1 MRAIHREK
9 FPRRLDK
16 SRDIKF
22 VKDSLQSATARH
34 AFDFGYIQ
42 DARQR
47 IEATRSSEIDPMEPP
62 TVSELEEAL
71 GEPVQNF
78 HLFAK
83 NWRNRI
89 YQIELVSG
97 HVALAKQVIVG
108 TDEMLRYQYE
118 QLQALARFQIPGLR
132 VPRGLG
138 ILPQK
143 RVYLMEFAQGK
154 PISRLIWNQ
163 TSEGDLLPACELAGK
178 IIAQLQI
185 ARTDKI
191 APMTVESL
199 APEFE
204 EAPWHFS
211 NREENI
217 HQSVLESVAQLQV
230 TMGLVYG
237 DYTAENL
244 LFSNNELFLVDPPGK
259 LRQGAHLWDFA
270 VFRSSMRRHLWN
282 FTLRRPFDRRRAII
296 TQSLAAFD
304 RSYLGSLI
312 ERPREPALFA
322 LAARLFELQRTA
334 VSMTLRKGKLD
345 LARQQLPIARDK
357 NLGDLLAAR
366 TTPILLEIE
375 KRWLFRQLAR
385 ELPQGGYH
393 VTWPTQKDRSDLSA
407 PR

>member
-1 MRAIHREK
+1 MRAINREK
-9 FPRRLDK
+9 FPRGLGK
-16 SRDIKF
+16 SRSINF
-22 VKDSLQSATARH
+22 VKDSLQPATALQ
-34 AFDFGYIQ
+34 AIDFGFIQ

-47 IEATRSSEIDPMEPP
+47 IEATRRSDIDPVEPP
-62 TVSELEEAL
+62 TVEELDKALSER
-71 GEPVQNF
+71 VQNF

-89 YQIELVSG
+89 YRIELVSG

-108 TDEMLRYQYE
+108 TDEMLRYQYD

-138 ILPQK
+138 ILPRK

-154 PISRLIWNQ
+154 AISHLIWNQ

-191 APMTVESL
+191 GPIPVELL
-199 APEFE
+199 ARDFAT
-204 EAPWHFS
+204 APWHLS
-211 NREENI
+211 SREENI
-217 HQSVLESVAQLQV
+217 LQAVLETVAQLQV
-230 TMGLVYG
+230 SMGRVYG

-244 LFSNNELFLVDPPGK
+244 LFSNNELFLVDPPGR

-270 VFRSSMRRHLWN
+270 VFRSSMRRHLWK

-296 TQSLAAFD
+296 TKSLAAFD
-304 RSYLGSLI
+304 RSYLASLT
-312 ERPREPALFA
+312 ERPRAPALFT

-334 VSMTLRKGKLD
+334 VSMTLRKGKVD
-345 LARQQLPIARDK
+345 LARQKLPIARHK
-357 NLGDLLAAR
+357 NFGDSLAAR
-366 TTPILLEIE
+366 IMPPLLEIE

-385 ELPQGGYH
+385 ELP
-393 VTWPTQKDRSDLSA
+393 
-407 PR
+407 

>member
-1 MRAIHREK
+1 MSAINREK
-9 FPRRLDK
+9 FSRGLDK
-16 SRDIKF
+16 SRTINF
-22 VKDSLQSATARH
+22 VKDSLQPATALH
-34 AFDFGYIQ
+34 AINFGYIQ

-47 IEATRSSEIDPMEPP
+47 IEATRSSEIDPLEPP
-62 TVSELEEAL
+62 TVEELDKAL
-71 GEPVQNF
+71 GEAVRKCD
-78 HLFAK
+78 LFAK

-89 YQIELVSG
+89 YRIELVSG

-108 TDEMLRYQYE
+108 TDEMLRYQYD

-143 RVYLMEFAQGK
+143 RVYLMEFARGK
-154 PISRLIWNQ
+154 PISRLIWNE

-178 IIAQLQI
+178 IIARLQI

-191 APMTVESL
+191 GAMPVEPL
-199 APEFE
+199 ARDFAA
-204 EAPWHFS
+204 APWQLSSHQ
-211 NREENI
+211 ENI
-217 HQSVLESVAQLQV
+217 LQAVLETVAQLQV
-230 TMGLVYG
+230 SMGRVYG

-244 LFSNNELFLVDPPGK
+244 LFHNNELFLVDPPGR

-304 RSYLGSLI
+304 RSYLASLT
-312 ERPREPALFA
+312 ERPREPALFT

-345 LARQQLPIARDK
+345 LARQKLPIARDK

-366 TTPILLEIE
+366 ITPPLLEIE

-385 ELPQGGYH
+385 DLP
-393 VTWPTQKDRSDLSA
+393 
-407 PR
+407 

>member
-1 MRAIHREK
+1 MKCVDEAINREK
-9 FPRRLDK
+9 LRRLDK
-16 SRDIKF
+16 SRTINF
-22 VKDSLQSATARH
+22 MKDSLQPAIARH

-47 IEATRSSEIDPMEPP
+47 IEVTRSSETDPVEPP
-62 TVSELEEAL
+62 TVNELEEAL
-71 GEPVQNF
+71 GEAVRKCY
-78 HLFAK
+78 LFAK

-89 YQIELVSG
+89 YRIELVSG

-108 TDEMLRYQYE
+108 TDEMLRYQYD

-143 RVYLMEFAQGK
+143 RLYLMEFALGK
-154 PISRLIWNQ
+154 PISHLIWNQ

-185 ARTDKI
+185 ARTEKI
-191 APMTVESL
+191 APMPVKSL
-199 APEFE
+199 ARDFE
-204 EAPWHFS
+204 TAPWHLS
-211 NREENI
+211 SREENI
-217 HQSVLESVAQLQV
+217 LQAVLESVAQLRV
-230 TMGLVYG
+230 SMGRVYG

-244 LFSNNELFLVDPPGK
+244 LFSNNELFLVDPPGR
-259 LRQGAHLWDFA
+259 LREGAHLWDFA

-366 TTPILLEIE
+366 MTPVLLEIE

-385 ELPQGGYH
+385 EL
-393 VTWPTQKDRSDLSA
+393 A
-407 PR
+407 

>member
-1 MRAIHREK
+1 MRATSREK
-9 FPRRLDK
+9 FSRGLDK
-16 SRDIKF
+16 SRTINF
-22 VKDSLQSATARH
+22 MKDSLKPAPVPH

-47 IEATRSSEIDPMEPP
+47 IEVTRSSEVDPVEAP
-62 TVSELEEAL
+62 TVGELGEAL

-78 HLFAK
+78 NLFAK

-89 YQIELVSG
+89 YRIELVSG

-108 TDEMLRYQYE
+108 TDEMLRYQYD
-118 QLQALARFQIPGLR
+118 QLQALATFQIPGLR

-154 PISRLIWNQ
+154 PISHLIWNQ
-163 TSEGDLLPACELAGK
+163 TSEGDLLPACQLAGK

-185 ARTDKI
+185 ARTEKI
-191 APMTVESL
+191 APMPVESL
-199 APEFE
+199 ARDFE
-204 EAPWHFS
+204 TAPWHLS
-211 NREENI
+211 SREENVL
-217 HQSVLESVAQLQV
+217 QAVLESVAQLRV
-230 TMGLVYG
+230 SMGRVYG

-244 LFSNNELFLVDPPGK
+244 LFSNNELFLVDPPGR
-259 LRQGAHLWDFA
+259 LREGAHLWDFA

-357 NLGDLLAAR
+357 NLGDLLGAR
-366 TTPILLEIE
+366 MTPLLLEIE

-385 ELPQGGYH
+385 Q
-393 VTWPTQKDRSDLSA
+393 LS
-407 PR
+407 

>member
-1 MRAIHREK
+1 M
-9 FPRRLDK
+9 
-16 SRDIKF
+16 
-22 VKDSLQSATARH
+22 KDSLQPATARDG
-34 AFDFGYIQ
+34 FVFGYIQ

-71 GEPVQNF
+71 GEAIQKC

-89 YQIELVSG
+89 YRIELVSG
-97 HVALAKQVIVG
+97 LVALAKQVIVG
-108 TDEMLRYQYE
+108 TDEMLRYQYD
-118 QLQALARFQIPGLR
+118 QLQALATFQIPGLR

-143 RVYLMEFAQGK
+143 RVYLMELAQGK
-154 PISRLIWNQ
+154 PISHLIWNQ
-163 TSEGDLLPACELAGK
+163 TSEGDLLPACQLAGK

-185 ARTDKI
+185 ARTEKI
-191 APMTVESL
+191 APMPVESP
-199 APEFE
+199 AREFE
-204 EAPWHFS
+204 PAPWHLS
-211 NREENI
+211 SREENVL
-217 HQSVLESVAQLQV
+217 QAVLESVAQLQV
-230 TMGLVYG
+230 SMGRVYG

-244 LFSNNELFLVDPPGK
+244 LFSNNELFLVDPPGR
-259 LRQGAHLWDFA
+259 LREGAHLWDFA
-270 VFRSSMRRHLWN
+270 LFRSPLRGHVCN

-296 TQSLAAFD
+296 SLSLAAFD
-304 RSYLGSLI
+304 RSYLASLT

-345 LARQQLPIARDK
+345 LARQKLPIARDK
-357 NLGDLLAAR
+357 NLGDLLEAR
-366 TTPILLEIE
+366 MTPLLLEIE

-385 ELPQGGYH
+385 EL
-393 VTWPTQKDRSDLSA
+393 S
-407 PR
+407 

>member
-1 MRAIHREK
+1 MRATSREK
-9 FPRRLDK
+9 FSRGLNK
-16 SRDIKF
+16 SRTINF
-22 VKDSLQSATARH
+22 MKDSLKPAPVPH

-47 IEATRSSEIDPMEPP
+47 IEVTRSSEVDPVEAP
-62 TVSELEEAL
+62 TVEELGKAL

-89 YQIELVSG
+89 YRIELVSG

-108 TDEMLRYQYE
+108 TDKMLRYQYD
-118 QLQALARFQIPGLR
+118 QLQALATFQIPGLR

-138 ILPQK
+138 VIPQK
-143 RVYLMEFAQGK
+143 RVYLMELAQGK
-154 PISRLIWNQ
+154 PISHLIWNQ
-163 TSEGDLLPACELAGK
+163 ASEGDLLPACELAGK

-185 ARTDKI
+185 ARTEKI
-191 APMTVESL
+191 APMPVESL
-199 APEFE
+199 ARDFE
-204 EAPWHFS
+204 MAPWHLS
-211 NREENI
+211 SREENVL
-217 HQSVLESVAQLQV
+217 QAVLESVAQLQV
-230 TMGLVYG
+230 SMGRVYG

-244 LFSNNELFLVDPPGK
+244 LFSNNKLFLVDPPGR
-259 LRQGAHLWDFA
+259 LREGAHLWDFA

-296 TQSLAAFD
+296 SLSLAAFD
-304 RSYLGSLI
+304 RSYLASLT

-345 LARQQLPIARDK
+345 LARQKLPIARDK
-357 NLGDLLAAR
+357 NLGDLLEAR
-366 TTPILLEIE
+366 MTPLLLEIE

-385 ELPQGGYH
+385 EL
-393 VTWPTQKDRSDLSA
+393 S
-407 PR
+407 